1 MKTCLYCG
9 GILQTEVL
17 DLGFSPISNEML
29 TETNV
34 GQPQLFYPLKTYF
47 CDNCYLMQVS
57 EIISPK
63 KLFNDYTY
71 FSSYSASWLKHAEVY
86 SKKIIDRL
94 KLSSKNFVVEIAS
107 NDGYLLQNFLDRN
120 IPVLGIEPAE
130 NVAAVAQEKGINTL
144 VDFFDAG
151 LAEKLISE
159 YGKADLIIANNV
171 FAHVPDI
178 KGFVKGLKIL
188 LAENGVITIEF
199 PHLLNLIK
207 ETQFDTI
214 YHEHFSYF
222 SLITAN
228 KIFSES
234 GLKIFDVEKLKTHGG
249 SLRIYVTHVNSDWQ
263 TVSQNVTTT
272 IREEEIFG
280 LNNPEVFK
288 NFGTRV
294 KQIKRNLLDLLIKI
308 KNDGKTIIA
317 YGAPAKGNV
326 LLNYCGIG
334 TDFIDYTVDKN
345 PYKQNKFLPGTA
357 IPVFSPD
364 KIKETKPDYIL
375 ILPWNLKNEIM
386 AQLEYTAEWNAKFII
401 PIPEP
406 MIIKTPVGVL

>member
-9 GILQTEVL
+9 SILQTEVL

-29 TETNV
+29 TDTSV

-47 CDNCYLMQVS
+47 CDNCYLMQVG

-71 FSSYSASWLKHAEVY
+71 FSSYSVSWLNHAKAY
-86 SKKIIDRL
+86 SEKIIEKL
-94 KLSSKNFVVEIAS
+94 KLDSKNFVVEIAS
-107 NDGYLLQNFLDRN
+107 NDGYLLQNFLDRD
-120 IPVLGIEPAE
+120 IPVLGIEPAD
-130 NVAAVAQEKGINTL
+130 NVAAVAQGKGINTI
-144 VDFFDAG
+144 VDFFDTD
-151 LAEKLISE
+151 LATKLVLE

-178 KGFVKGLKIL
+178 KNFVKGLKFL
-188 LAENGVITIEF
+188 LEEEGVITIEF
-199 PHLLNLIK
+199 PHLLNLIR

-222 SLITAN
+222 SLITAD
-228 KIFSES
+228 KIFSS
-234 GLKIFDVEKLKTHGG
+234 FGLKIFDVEKLNTHGG
-249 SLRIYVTHVNSDWQ
+249 SLRIYICHDNSNKQ
-263 TVSQNVTTT
+263 TFSPNV
-272 IREEEIFG
+272 ISIIKEEKAFG
-280 LNNPEVFK
+280 LDNPKTFK
-288 NFGTRV
+288 KFETKV
-294 KQIKRNLLDLLIKI
+294 KRIKRNLLELLIKI
-308 KNDGKTIIA
+308 KNEGKTIIA

-345 PYKQNKFLPGTA
+345 PHKQNKFLPGTA
-357 IPVFSPD
+357 IPVYSPD

-375 ILPWNLKNEIM
+375 ILPWNLKEEIM
-386 AQLEYTAEWNAKFII
+386 KQLEYTFEWNAKFIV

-406 MIIKTPVGVL
+406 KIIKTPVDVL